1 MQDGAN
7 AQSTGRAEFTSKAAR
22 LRELVTSNDTRFLME
37 AHNAL
42 SAKIAQESGFEG
54 LWASGLSI
62 SASLGLSDRNEAS
75 WTQVLEVVEFMCDH
89 TSVPI
94 LMDGDSGFGNFNN
107 VRRLV
112 KKLSQR
118 GVAGV
123 CLEDKLF
130 PKINSFIGEAQ
141 ELAPIEDFCGKL
153 RAAKDSQLDPDFVV
167 VARIEALVSGLGMP
181 EALRRGERYVEAGA
195 DAILIHSKKSDGEEI
210 LEFCRRWAGLCPVVI
225 VPTKYYK
232 TPTAAF
238 RQAGVSTVIWANHS
252 LRAAISAIRKATA
265 AIRQHESVSL
275 VEQEIASLNDVFV
288 LTNEFEIQ
296 DAEKKYLSVPSSRS
310 SISAHPARSK

>member
-1 MQDGAN
+1 M
-7 AQSTGRAEFTSKAAR
+7 TKVEITSKAAR
-22 LRELVTSNDTRFLME
+22 LRELITSRDTRFLME

-75 WTQVLEVVEFMCDH
+75 WTQVLEVVEFMSDH
-89 TSVPI
+89 TSIPI

-153 RAAKDSQLDPDFVV
+153 RAAKDSQIDPDFVV
-167 VARIEALVSGLGMP
+167 VARIEALVSGLGMQ
-181 EALRRGERYVEAGA
+181 EALRRGEHYVEAGA
-195 DAILIHSKKSDGEEI
+195 DAILIHSKKSEGEEI
-210 LEFCRRWAGLCPVVI
+210 LEFCRRWDGRSPVVI
-225 VPTKYYK
+225 VPTKYYR

-265 AIRQHESVSL
+265 AIRQHESVFV
-275 VEQEIASLNDVFV
+275 VEQEIASLNDVFT
-288 LTNEFEIQ
+288 LTNEFEVQ
-296 DAEKKYLSVPSSRS
+296 EAEKKYMETAPSSGIAAHS
-310 SISAHPARSK
+310 SGSK